1 MKISNLL
8 IIMLFLSFGLMG
20 QTNTKR
26 IEFREQS
33 HTLQNQPETPRH
45 PAMRISAK
53 PKGIKNPIVFSR
65 DSLDTNEIPSFNCS
79 TEPSCAMDLCK
90 GELNLCY
97 YFEEPNQVIG
107 FDNDFKNQEIKEIN
121 STPETFFLA
130 QQCYTF
136 NGIGSWW
143 QQGFTIYQTTTFVI
157 RFSSQFYADAA
168 VFPASQMSNFQ
179 NNQTFSGWGNFD
191 NQIGYHTITL
201 SAGDYYLGM
210 RNQISGSNSCAIE
223 LDFDINLPSSD
234 NCTFYDYYVN
244 GVENIGGGGK
254 LWQQFTVQSGF
265 RYFIDGCNSG
275 LEVFII
281 PENELSHFQNNQTFQ
296 YYTDY
301 AQNQCGMGPGLFE
314 ITLPP
319 ATYYMVARNTSTK
332 NHSINYLMERWRKN
346 GNAAIDEL
354 SKDKNFLAYP
364 NPMKDKV
371 VIEFIDCV
379 NKNLPAEIIVYNI
392 QGQILLS
399 KTIFNT
405 LTEIDV
411 SQLTKGIYAFKIFN
425 SKGSETIR
433 LLKE

>member
-1 MKISNLL
+1 MKHLSIILFILTIGLSNIYSQQLTMYES
-8 IIMLFLSFGLMG
+8 IFCNEASMVEY
-20 QTNTKR
+20 TN
-26 IEFREQS
+26 S
-33 HTLQNQPETPRH
+33 
-45 PAMRISAK
+45 
-53 PKGIKNPIVFSR
+53 KGIKEPIVFFR
-65 DSLDTNEIPSFNCS
+65 DSTATEEIPTVSYY
-79 TEPSCAMDLCK
+79 TEPYYIMNTSK
-90 GELNLCY
+90 GELDLSGH
-97 YFEEPNQVIG
+97 FEETTQITG
-107 FDNDFKNQEIKEIN
+107 FEKDFLNQEMKEIN

-136 NGIGSWW
+136 NGLGSWW

-157 RFSSQFYADAA
+157 RFSAQFNADAA
-168 VFPASQMSNFQ
+168 VFPASQMNNFQ

-223 LDFDINLPSSD
+223 LDFDIDLPSSD

-244 GVENIGGGGK
+244 GVENISGGGK
-254 LWQQFTVQSGF
+254 LWQQFTIQSGF
-265 RYFIDGCNSG
+265 RYFLDGCNSG

-281 PENELSHFQNNQTFQ
+281 PENELSHFQNNQSFQ

-301 AQNQCGMGPGLFE
+301 AQSQCGMGPGFFE
-314 ITLPP
+314 ITLSP
-319 ATYYMVARNTSTK
+319 ATYYMVARNTSAQ

-346 GNAAIDEL
+346 SNSAIDEF
-354 SKDKNFLAYP
+354 SENKNIIVYP
-364 NPMKDKV
+364 NPMKDKFI
-371 VIEFIDCV
+371 IEFNDCV
-379 NKNLPAEIIVYNI
+379 NNTFPAEIIVYNI
-392 QGQILLS
+392 QGQILLR
-399 KTIFNT
+399 KTIITT

-411 SQLTKGIYAFKIFN
+411 SHFTKGIYALNISN